1 MLIYRDFTT
10 SMTSTD
16 DGLEPSDGLEDEEE
30 WRSDGKLEFSTLK
43 IGLEQNQIPLVDGH
57 DREEL
62 VFDFAWKVD

>member
-1 MLIYRDFTT
+1 
-10 SMTSTD
+10 MTSTD
-16 DGLEPSDGLEDEEE
+16 DGLGPSGGFEEE
-30 WRSDGKLEFSTLK
+30 WRSDGKLEFLALK